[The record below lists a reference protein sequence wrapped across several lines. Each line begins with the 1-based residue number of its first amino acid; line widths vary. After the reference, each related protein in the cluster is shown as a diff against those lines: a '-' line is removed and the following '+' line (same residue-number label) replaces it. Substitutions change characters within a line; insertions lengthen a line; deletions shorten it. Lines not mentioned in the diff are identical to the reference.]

1 MQRNKLRKK
10 VKKTLSNRMLRWK
23 SLEDD
28 APIICDVVDV
38 LVNRGITVDRAA
50 SILRDSIKIIPMVK
64 EL

>member
-1 MQRNKLRKK
+1 MRRNKLRKK
-10 VKKTLSNRMLRWK
+10 VKKTLSNRMLRWE

-38 LVNRGITVDRAA
+38 LANRGITVDHAA